1 MKCVQAAAADNVVKQ
16 NLIDMTKFPKD
27 TKLIFS
33 DFVTHEWATDKNGKT
48 YLGATFLYQI
58 VDSEDLKSEE
68 ESTLKELQDFLTEN
82 KLTLGELEQY
92 DSDDNSELICLYAH
106 LIED

>member
-1 MKCVQAAAADNVVKQ
+1 MKCVDAATGTKVLDKQ
-16 NLIDMTKFPKD
+16 LIDTTKFPKD
-27 TKLIFS
+27 TKFIFS
-33 DFVTHEWATDKNGKT
+33 DFVTHEWATDKNDKT
-48 YLGATFLYQI
+48 YLGATFLYQP
-58 VDSEDLKSEE
+58 VDSENLKSEE

-92 DSDDNSELICLYAH
+92 DSDDNQELICLYAH